1 MIKNLLLAEKFEP
14 LGTIGEG
21 KGFGPWAA
29 GTSDPGGTLT
39 KIISNFLAIMTIAAG
54 IWFLFQVIL
63 AGYNYLSAGGD
74 RDKIVHAGQ
83 KLTNALIGLAIVVA
97 AYALLSLV
105 GTFLGV
111 DFLDI
116 NKAISNWV
124 TP

>member
-1 MIKNLLLAEKFEP
+1 MIKKLAQTVKTP
-14 LGTIGEG
+14 LGKIGEG
-21 KGFGPWAA
+21 EGFGPWAA

-39 KIISNFLAIMTIAAG
+39 NLISNFLAILTIAAG

-63 AGYNYLSAGGD
+63 AGYNYLNAGGD

-83 KLTNALIGLAIVVA
+83 KLTNAIIGLAIVVA